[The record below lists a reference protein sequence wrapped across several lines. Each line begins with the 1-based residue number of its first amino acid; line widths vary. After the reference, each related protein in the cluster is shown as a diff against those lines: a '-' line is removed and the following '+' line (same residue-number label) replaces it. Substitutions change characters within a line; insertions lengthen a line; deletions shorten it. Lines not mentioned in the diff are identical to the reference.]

1 MKKKSIEKGL
11 ESYDKTIEEHKEKIK
26 KEEEKEFPR
35 FELINYW
42 EREIRSFKKNREK
55 LLKKT

>member
-11 ESYDKTIEEHKEKIK
+11 ESYDKIIEEHEEKIK
-26 KEEEKEFPR
+26 KEEEKESPR

-42 EREIRSFKKNREK
+42 EKEVKGFKKNREK
-55 LLKKT
+55 LLRKT

>member
-11 ESYDKTIEEHKEKIK
+11 ESYDKIIEEHEEKIK
-26 KEEEKEFPR
+26 KEKEKESPR

-42 EREIRSFKKNREK
+42 EKETRSFKKNREK